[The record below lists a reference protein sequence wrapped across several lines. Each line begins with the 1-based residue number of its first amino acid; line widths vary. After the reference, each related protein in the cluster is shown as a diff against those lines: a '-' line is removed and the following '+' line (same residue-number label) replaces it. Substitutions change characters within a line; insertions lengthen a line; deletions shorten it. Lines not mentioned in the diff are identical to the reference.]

1 MITVMC
7 LLPPLMCVQAMLF
20 LMVYKI
26 LGLSAK
32 ASPLQLNGLLL
43 MMIFAAPLHAN
54 LTMAIGSMPM
64 QFLLEGDRL
73 VAPFRVLL
81 GEVDVEIIPKSF
93 EVL

>member
-1 MITVMC
+1 MC

-43 MMIFAAPLHAN
+43 MMIFAAPLHAKLDDGN
-54 LTMAIGSMPM
+54 RLDAHAIP
-64 QFLLEGDRL
+64 
-73 VAPFRVLL
+73 A
-81 GEVDVEIIPKSF
+81 
-93 EVL
+93 